1 VNQLLTYSITHLLVR
16 LSACWLV
23 SLLAVPGASAAG
35 IPSVDQLPDL
45 SSSVSTV
52 VTLKARD
59 NFLNE
64 FRYDVT
70 VRNQGIEPIDAS
82 SLVLVLEQI
91 TDLAGKDALDR
102 IEVLG
107 QDGETAEGKPYFRI
121 PFEDTELGPYS
132 DSPPAVV
139 RLRNAAYTII
149 FTPSFRVRGVRRSTL
164 KQSVETT
171 KALIELL
178 QKKGI
183 VTSEDLPQALP
194 PSQSGAQSG
203 APSSAPTNTP
213 PVQP

>member
-1 VNQLLTYSITHLLVR
+1 MVSCF

-23 SLLAVPGASAAG
+23 SLLALPAGAAVAAEVP
-35 IPSVDQLPDL
+35 VDQLPDL

-70 VRNQGIEPIDAS
+70 VRNQGLEPLDSS

-107 QDGETAEGKPYFRI
+107 QDGQTAEGKPYFRI
-121 PFEDTELGPYS
+121 PFGDTELAPYS

-149 FTPSFRVRGVRRSTL
+149 FTPSFRVRGMRRSTL

-183 VTSEDLPQALP
+183 VTPEDLPQVLP
-194 PSQSGAQSG
+194 PSQSGAP
-203 APSSAPTNTP
+203 PSAVPKIQPSTP
-213 PVQP
+213 AVQP

>member
-1 VNQLLTYSITHLLVR
+1 VGLAMLTASI
-16 LSACWLV
+16 
-23 SLLAVPGASAAG
+23 AVAAEV
-35 IPSVDQLPDL
+35 PVDQLPDL

-52 VTLKARD
+52 VTLKGRD

-70 VRNQGIEPIDAS
+70 VRNQGIEPIESS
-82 SLVLVLEQI
+82 SLILVLEQI

-107 QDGETAEGKPYFRI
+107 QDGQTAEGKPYFRI
-121 PFEDTELGPYS
+121 PLGDTELAPYS

-178 QKKGI
+178 EKKG
-183 VTSEDLPQALP
+183 VLTPEDLPQVP
-194 PSQSGAQSG
+194 TPSQPNTLPNAQPG
-203 APSSAPTNTP
+203 T
-213 PVQP
+213 QPGQP

>member
-1 VNQLLTYSITHLLVR
+1 MK
-16 LSACWLV
+16 AWG
-23 SLLAVPGASAAG
+23 LLAAVILVALNANAQAVP
-35 IPSVDQLPDL
+35 VDQLPDL

-70 VRNQGIEPIDAS
+70 VRNQGIEPIDSS
-82 SLVLVLEQI
+82 SLILVLEQI

-107 QDGETAEGKPYFRI
+107 QDGQTAEGKPYFRI
-121 PFEDTELGPYS
+121 PLGDPELAPYT
-132 DSPPAVV
+132 DSPPAIV

-178 QKKGI
+178 QKKG
-183 VTSEDLPQALP
+183 VLTPEDLPQVLP
-194 PSQSGAQSG
+194 PPSDTQSN
-203 APSSAPTNTP
+203 PR